1 MDDEFPTLNC
11 CMSKLNVRLVEVQTG
26 KTDVEKLK
34 REAENDDIM
43 ASVKMYQTS
52 QMGIFSKKRD
62 LTATK

>member
-1 MDDEFPTLNC
+1 
-11 CMSKLNVRLVEVQTG
+11 MSKLNVRLVEVQTG

-52 QMGIFSKKRD
+52 QMGIFSKKQD